1 MITEFRLIIRS
12 GPNSGQVIKLEKDDL
27 ILGRDLHSD
36 IVLTDPEVS
45 RRHARL
51 FQKGSAFMLEDL
63 GSTNGTFVEGQRLT
77 GPYLLQPGETI
88 HLGENCILVFESI
101 EVDPDAT
108 KVSNIGEKPVQEP
121 APAEQISQRP
131 TISPM
136 EPIQTPKPTPVEQ
149 PKPQPKPQIVGGDYV
164 GSIPESPVPKK
175 KWWIWLVAGL
185 ALLAVGCLIVF
196 IIVDLA
202 NLYCVL
208 FPGVVNLFVPGYC
221 R

>member
-1 MITEFRLIIRS
+1 
-12 GPNSGQVIKLEKDDL
+12 
-27 ILGRDLHSD
+27 
-36 IVLTDPEVS
+36 
-45 RRHARL
+45 
-51 FQKGSAFMLEDL
+51 
-63 GSTNGTFVEGQRLT
+63 
-77 GPYLLQPGETI
+77 
-88 HLGENCILVFESI
+88 
-101 EVDPDAT
+101 
-108 KVSNIGEKPVQEP
+108 
-121 APAEQISQRP
+121 
-131 TISPM
+131 M